1 MSDHNIQ
8 NIFENDFDFLELGR
22 EKTNEL
28 KEGERRNVAIL
39 FADISG
45 FTALS
50 EKIDHEIIQNLIDAL
65 MNGFS
70 KIVLKYGGYVD
81 KYSGDE
87 IMALFGAKIA
97 SEVDTQR
104 AIYCGLEFIHSLN
117 QFNQYIQS
125 QPKFKKIE
133 EHIKIRIGINVGMV
147 TAGKIGMKR
156 EGDFTV
162 YGDVVNTA
170 SRIEK
175 IAPTGSILVNNRTR
189 RLVENEFEFSFF
201 KEVSI
206 KGKKTPSKLY
216 KVSRIKDE
224 INLDTPKKFITD
236 EDRLITIQKIQ
247 KILNE
252 NIKNKISII
261 SISGEAGIGKSTL
274 IQQIISQFSDSQPT
288 IVLWS
293 SSSNISRSPFGIFV
307 KLFKNILEIKHLD
320 DSSMIQGEIELFLSR
335 LNSNAS
341 IGDKENI
348 KFVLQ
353 FLLGQARSQKIKLKG
368 KELETYLHRGL
379 RLLIEQLSFQYSQ
392 KSSRFILIFEDLHWI
407 DEASYNA
414 LHYIL
419 STFDIAKFTPPKII
433 INFRE
438 KFNLKEEVS
447 HWIDLSSFQ
456 LEPFLFD
463 AFEKLI
469 KNQLSGYSIDNKL
482 IKSIFEQSHGNP
494 FFLEE
499 WIFLIKKLSKDG
511 ELSIDFRESIPDHVN
526 AVVLSRVDLLSEDE
540 KHILQC
546 ASVLGEQ
553 FSFNLLK
560 SLLSSIYQIK
570 DLENKINLLIES
582 LFIERHNLHKDIFN
596 FRHVIT
602 EEVVYNS
609 ILNENKK
616 KIHAQ
621 SGELIETLYA
631 DNLSLQYYK
640 LANHYYKSENQK
652 KSRVYL
658 KLAANQA
665 KLVFDNDRA
674 IEFYSQ
680 YYSVLDEE
688 HYEEKINSTSNLCEV
703 YAIVGELEK
712 SKLVLQNE
720 IEKFEKTNSQQIL
733 DSTLKSD
740 LGFTYFLL
748 GDLDKSESIFE
759 EYITHKSKVSEFN
772 YIFACEKLAKVY
784 ADKGKINRAKKLFEE
799 NLKYQK
805 NNSSKLE
812 IATGIRNIAEINF
825 RLGELDN
832 AFENFEKSY
841 TLAGKCNAYHEQSL
855 ALGNMGI
862 IHVIK
867 GEFNRASR
875 IFQTVLEINEEIG
888 DAIAI
893 SQSYGNLGISFKEL
907 RNFDKSIEC
916 YQKQLELCENIQ
928 YKPGMALAYNNLGLV
943 LSKMGEFSKSKSMLT
958 SSLHLNEELGN
969 PSELAKV
976 YGNLA
981 LVCQDLGEFQE
992 AYQYFKS
999 SGKLFNKIGDKR
1011 FSAMNLGDLASLFLS
1026 LKKYDKCK
1034 KYVIESINAF
1044 SELNDILNKVKYQ
1057 LVLSELY
1064 SEVGNTEAAK
1074 SLLEES
1080 LDATQN
1086 YGIEDEVLLLEIDF
1100 GLRILDGIINKSFDN
1115 LYQWRDSS
1123 KNEEKFTPELM
1134 AKVDYEIWK
1143 LTQNEKYRTRAVSK
1157 FKELIEISPKS
1168 IYKIRLE
1175 EMGI

>member
-50 EKIDHEIIQNLIDAL
+50 EKLDHEIIQNLIDTL

-117 QFNQYIQS
+117 QFNQYIQT
-125 QPKFKKIE
+125 QPKFKNINE
-133 EHIKIRIGINVGMV
+133 QIKIRIGINVGMV

-189 RLVENEFEFSFF
+189 RLVENEFKFTFF
-201 KEVSI
+201 KEVEI
-206 KGKKTPSKLY
+206 KGKETPSKLY
-216 KVSRIKDE
+216 KVSTIKDE
-224 INLDTPKKFITD
+224 VNLHIPKKFITD
-236 EDRLITIQKIQ
+236 EDRLNTLHKIQ
-247 KILNE
+247 NILNK
-252 NIKNKISII
+252 NLKNKFSVI

-274 IQQIISQFSDSQPT
+274 IQQSITPLNHRNSAT
-288 IVLWS
+288 VYWS
-293 SSSNISRSPFGIFV
+293 SSSNVARSPFGIFV

-320 DSSMIQGEIELFLSR
+320 DNHVIQ
-335 LNSNAS
+335 
-341 IGDKENI
+341 DKIDSLIISFNHNVDENDVKNI

-353 FLLGQARSQKIKLKG
+353 FLLGQARLQKMNLKG

-379 RLLIEQLSFQYSQ
+379 RLLIEHISFHHS
-392 KSSRFILIFEDLHWI
+392 KNTSSLILIFEDLHWI

-414 LHYIL
+414 LHYIF
-419 STFDIAKFTPPKII
+419 STFDLVKFTPPKII
-433 INFRE
+433 INYRE
-438 KFNLKEEVS
+438 KFHLKDEIAHRIEFN
-447 HWIDLSSFQ
+447 SFE
-456 LEPFLFD
+456 LEPFSFD

-469 KNQLSGYSIDNKL
+469 ENQFSGYPLDNKL

-511 ELSIDFRESIPDHVN
+511 EINIDFKESIPDHVN
-526 AVVLSRVDLLSEDE
+526 AVVLSRVDLLSDDE

-546 ASVLGEQ
+546 ASVLGEE
-553 FSFNLLK
+553 FSFKLLT
-560 SLLSSIYQIK
+560 SLLSSLFQIE
-570 DLENKINLLIES
+570 DVENTINALIES
-582 LFIERHNLHKDIFN
+582 LFIERHNLHKDIYN

-640 LANHYYKSENQK
+640 LANHFYKSENK
-652 KSRVYL
+652 EKSREYL
-658 KLAANQA
+658 KLAAHQA
-665 KLVFDNDRA
+665 KLVFDNDHA
-674 IEFYSQ
+674 IEFYLQ
-680 YYSVLDEE
+680 YNSVLEE
-688 HYEEKINSTSNLCEV
+688 DDYTEKINSISNLCEV
-703 YAIVGELEK
+703 YTIIGELNK
-712 SKLVLQNE
+712 SKSILQNE
-720 IEKFEKTNSQQIL
+720 VEKYESINPQLIL
-733 DSTLKSD
+733 DSTLVSD

-748 GDLDKSESIFE
+748 GEVDESESILE
-759 EYITHKSKVSEFN
+759 DYVSQKSKISEFN

-784 ADKGKINRAKKLFEE
+784 ADRGKINRAKQYFEE
-799 NLKYQK
+799 NLKFQK

-812 IATGIRNIAEINF
+812 IVIGIRNIAEIDF
-825 RLGELDN
+825 RLGQLDN
-832 AFENFEKSY
+832 AFENFENSY
-841 TLAGKCNAYHEQSL
+841 ILAGECNAYHEQSL

-862 IHVIK
+862 IHLIK
-867 GEFNRASR
+867 GEFNRASK
-875 IFQTVLEINEEIG
+875 IFQSVLDINEEIG

-907 RNFDKSIEC
+907 RNFDQSIEC
-916 YQKQLELCENIQ
+916 YQQQLEICKNIQ
-928 YKPGMALAYNNLGLV
+928 HKPGMALAYNNLGLV
-943 LSKMGEFSKSKSMLT
+943 LSKMGEYSKSKSMLT

-969 PSELAKV
+969 PSEMAKV

-992 AYQYFKS
+992 AYQHFKN
-999 SGKLFNKIGDKR
+999 SGKLFNEIGDKR
-1011 FSAMNLGDLASLFLS
+1011 FSAMNLGDLASLFLN

-1034 KYVIESINAF
+1034 KYVKDSISAF
-1044 SELNDILNKVKYQ
+1044 NELHDYLNKVKYQ

-1064 SEVGNTEAAK
+1064 SEVGDAEAAI
-1074 SLLEES
+1074 SLLEEA
-1080 LDATQN
+1080 LVTTQN
-1086 YGIEDEVLLLEIDF
+1086 HGIEDELILIEIDF
-1100 GLRILDGIINKSFDN
+1100 GLRILESINNKNSN
-1115 LYQWRDSS
+1115 ELYKWRDNSEN
-1123 KNEEKFTPELM
+1123 KRKLTPELM
-1134 AKVDYEIWK
+1134 AKIDYEIWK
-1143 LTQNEKYRTRAVSK
+1143 LTHDEKYKIQAISK
-1157 FKELIEISPKS
+1157 FNQLIETSPKY
-1168 IYKIRLE
+1168 IYKMRLE
-1175 EMGI
+1175 EMGA